1 MDLMPIILA
10 SQSESRLKLLKR
22 INIVPSQIIPANI
35 DESSLPTELPK
46 NLALRLAIQKADKIA
61 QNIEDGYVIAADT
74 VVAVGRR
81 ILPKTITDFDV
92 EHCLKMLSGRR
103 HRVFTGV
110 KIIKIKHNNIIA
122 FNTRTVESIVKVKR
136 LTPQEIA
143 TYVATKQGL
152 NKAGGHSIEGM
163 WECFIQ
169 FMRGSYSNIM
179 GLPLFE
185 TRNMLFSLGF
195 DCIRSNQ

>member
-35 DESSLPTELPK
+35 DESSFPAELPK

-92 EHCLKMLSGRR
+92 EYCLKMLSGRR

-110 KIIKIKHNNIIA
+110 KITKVKHNNIIA

-185 TRNMLFSLGF
+185 TRNMLFSLGL